1 MFNTRPGS
9 SPPASPPSSLSFG
22 KSRCN
27 FVRSIVKGEA
37 APSVSSCPALPSQL
51 PWWRRVLK
59 RQPGD
64 SSSNCMPSEED
75 LERHLG
81 LVRRFSLREVQL
93 TTNNFARVLGESGF
107 STVYKGSLVAGS
119 LVAVK
124 RLLLTELKVSSIV
137 KHRNV
142 LSLLGFCIIPTE
154 LFLIISVK
162 SLGTSLEWSVRISV
176 ATRVAKALAYLHED
190 CDPKIIHR
198 DIKASNVLLDEKYLV
213 ALSDFGL
220 AVLMDY
226 EEICVESNVAGTHG
240 HVDPEYFI
248 TGICS
253 TKTDVYAYGVMLLK
267 VITGRS
273 ILDLARL
280 ANDCNVFEWVK
291 SAFDERN
298 LDVLIDR
305 SLQGKYVEEEMLKLV
320 KLAIACT
327 ERSPWRRPEGNAYNF
342 SVE

>member
-1 MFNTRPGS
+1 
-9 SPPASPPSSLSFG
+9 
-22 KSRCN
+22 
-27 FVRSIVKGEA
+27 
-37 APSVSSCPALPSQL
+37 
-51 PWWRRVLK
+51 
-59 RQPGD
+59 
-64 SSSNCMPSEED
+64 MPSEED

-142 LSLLGFCIIPTE
+142 LR
-154 LFLIISVK
+154 
-162 SLGTSLEWSVRISV
+162 TSLEWSVRISV

-198 DIKASNVLLDEKYLV
+198 DIKASNVLLDEKYRV

-280 ANDCNVFEWVK
+280 PMTVMCSN
-291 SAFDERN
+291 
-298 LDVLIDR
+298 
-305 SLQGKYVEEEMLKLV
+305 G
-320 KLAIACT
+320 
-327 ERSPWRRPEGNAYNF
+327 
-342 SVE
+342 